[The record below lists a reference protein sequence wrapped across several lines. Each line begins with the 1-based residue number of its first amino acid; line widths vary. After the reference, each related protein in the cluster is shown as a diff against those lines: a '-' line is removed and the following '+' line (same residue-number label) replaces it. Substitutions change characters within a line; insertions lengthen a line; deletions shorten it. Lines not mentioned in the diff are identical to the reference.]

1 MTEVWWPDPVV
12 VCALQTTPELRP
24 GVCCGGCAEPD
35 LARSKEGTVRPS
47 RRTMIRLVLAH
58 AGMVATGLGLLMS
71 ASTAGGTQPAR
82 AQTDSPTPDPA
93 MRVATFDGQPLSL
106 FTGPSVSQP
115 VVAYLVHDEVV
126 ALLGNA
132 EVVDGATRWVAV
144 RTSGNQ
150 VGWISDQYLVAMTAP
165 EVAVSPLPE
174 RASVPEVVVAEA
186 PTVAP
191 TAILAP
197 PVAPPT
203 ATVPPAATPPAPTT
217 TSSQPSS
224 AAEAPSQAARSPAAP
239 SSDFGEQETP
249 RVVGR
254 PLEVEAKV
262 KFPEAKGRHQEVTI
276 WVTRAGVPIS
286 GALVTIS
293 IEDDEDEP
301 LRVLEPTNE
310 DGRTRREFSIG
321 KEKGS
326 IELIV
331 AAVAPDGGEGRTSV
345 TYFRR

>member
-1 MTEVWWPDPVV
+1 
-12 VCALQTTPELRP
+12 
-24 GVCCGGCAEPD
+24 
-35 LARSKEGTVRPS
+35 VRPS
-47 RRTMIRLVLAH
+47 RRKMIRLVLAH
-58 AGMVATGLGLLMS
+58 AGMVASGLGLLMA
-71 ASTAGGTQPAR
+71 ASTAEGTRPAR
-82 AQTDSPTPDPA
+82 AQPDSPTPDPA
-93 MRVATFDGQPLSL
+93 MRIATFDGRPLSL
-106 FTGPSVSQP
+106 FAGPSVSQP
-115 VVAYLVHDEVV
+115 VVAYVVQDEVV

-132 EVVDGATRWVAV
+132 QVVDGATRWVAV

-165 EVAVSPLPE
+165 EVAASPEQAVAPE
-174 RASVPEVVVAEA
+174 LVVAEV

-197 PVAPPT
+197 QAPPPT
-203 ATVPPAATPPAPTT
+203 ATVLPAATPPAPT
-217 TSSQPSS
+217 
-224 AAEAPSQAARSPAAP
+224 ANAETPSQAARSSDAPAPGFAAP
-239 SSDFGEQETP
+239 ETP
-249 RVVGR
+249 APAGR
-254 PLEVEAKV
+254 PLDVEAKV

-276 WVTRAGVPIS
+276 WVTRAGVPIP

-310 DGRTRREFSIG
+310 EGRTRHEFSIG

-326 IELIV
+326 IEVIV

>member
-1 MTEVWWPDPVV
+1 M
-12 VCALQTTPELRP
+12 
-24 GVCCGGCAEPD
+24 
-35 LARSKEGTVRPS
+35 RPS

-58 AGMVATGLGLLMS
+58 AGMVATGLGLLTA
-71 ASTAGGTQPAR
+71 ASTAGGTRPAR

-93 MRVATFDGQPLSL
+93 MRVATFDGQSLSL
-106 FTGPSVSQP
+106 FAGPSVSQP
-115 VVAYLVHDEVV
+115 VVAYLVQDEVV

-132 EVVDGATRWVAV
+132 QVVDGATRWVAV

-165 EVAVSPLPE
+165 EVAASPSPE
-174 RASVPEVVVAEA
+174 QAVMPELVVAEV

-197 PVAPPT
+197 PALPPT
-203 ATVPPAATPPAPTT
+203 ATVPPAAPPPAPTT
-217 TSSQPSS
+217 ANAQPAL
-224 AAEAPSQAARSPAAP
+224 AAEAPSQAARSSAAP
-239 SSDFGEQETP
+239 APGFAAQETP
-249 RVVGR
+249 APPGR
-254 PLEVEAKV
+254 PLDVEAKV

-276 WVTRAGVPIS
+276 WVTRAGVPVS

-310 DGRTRREFSIG
+310 EGRTRREFSIG

-326 IELIV
+326 IEVIV
-331 AAVAPDGGEGRTSV
+331 AALAPDGGEGRTSV